1 MGQIQTKAGVQIS
14 FDDRNISVLKNNLNI
29 LIASIRAGDFLAGF
43 HISPSLLV
51 ISSIITIIGIH
62 EEDIVASLAFSSG
75 VQLQNDDNLEINVF
89 LELLGEKAKGYLD
102 RPQQEFRLLFPLN
115 LIREKIPAIP
125 ISVNRIAFVLCDWK
139 EIRENYDLE
148 SLIEGVRKFI
158 SYPHESI
165 YWDGNCTPLIARIY
179 GRNAEEVFRRCEVAY
194 DLYRSFLNF
203 SLDRSIKVQLARPS
217 PLANIIPP
225 VGYGVFLPNG
235 KLECP
240 YTEIENLNIQSLC
253 KENVD
258 AQVIQTLI
266 EKSTSGA
273 EVDKRLIE
281 AIKSHN
287 MGLETTNWDN
297 AYMAFWRVFEILAF
311 GNRTDYKMDD
321 VVSRVC
327 VLLDSQKT
335 TSIKDYL
342 SLCAKR
348 RNSLVHRGVFPI
360 EAQSLVLTLKYYSAL
375 SVWRFL
381 KLSKVYHK
389 VNELEEYYELAQSSE
404 INLRERKTVI
414 ENILAE
420 RK

>member
-1 MGQIQTKAGVQIS
+1 M
-14 FDDRNISVLKNNLNI
+14 
-29 LIASIRAGDFLAGF
+29 
-43 HISPSLLV
+43 
-51 ISSIITIIGIH
+51 IGIH

-125 ISVNRIAFVLCDWK
+125 ISVNRITFEISDWK
-139 EIRENYDLE
+139 EIRDNYDLE

-165 YWDGNCTPLIARIY
+165 YWDSNSTPLIARIY

-225 VGYGVFLPNG
+225 VGYGVFIPNG
-235 KLECP
+235 KVECP
-240 YTEIENLNIQSLC
+240 YTEIEYLNIQSLC
-253 KENVD
+253 IENVD
-258 AQVIQTLI
+258 AQVIQTFI
-266 EKSTSGA
+266 DKSTSGA

-297 AYMAFWRVFEILAF
+297 AYMAFWRVFEILTF

-335 TSIKDYL
+335 TGIKDYL

-360 EAQSLVLTLKYYSAL
+360 EAQS
-375 SVWRFL
+375 
-381 KLSKVYHK
+381 
-389 VNELEEYYELAQSSE
+389 
-404 INLRERKTVI
+404 
-414 ENILAE
+414 
-420 RK
+420 